1 MKGMTLEQFAEVT
14 RFVQKYHAFAKANY
28 WKEGRVEEAISDGI
42 LPELSK
48 YGLNIKY
55 VRCDYDT
62 RFGDVWGITLD
73 NVRFATNHF
82 TSFNPAPKQWKYDN
96 IYDLTMAYLK
106 GEFKPKK
113 EFYIE
118 R

>member
-1 MKGMTLEQFAEVT
+1 MKGMSLEQFAEVT
-14 RFVQKYHAFAKANY
+14 RFVQKYHKFGRWNRKTELEAMA
-28 WKEGRVEEAISDGI
+28 EGVS
-42 LPELSK
+42 PEIAE

-82 TSFNPAPKQWKYDN
+82 TSFNPAPKQWKYEN
-96 IYDLTMAYLK
+96 IYDLAMAYLK

-118 R
+118 